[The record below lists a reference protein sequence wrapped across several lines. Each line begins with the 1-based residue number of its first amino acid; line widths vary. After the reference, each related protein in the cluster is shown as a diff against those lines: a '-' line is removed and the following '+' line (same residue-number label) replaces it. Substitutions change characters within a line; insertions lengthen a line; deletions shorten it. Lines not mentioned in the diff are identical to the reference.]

1 VLALVADRVL
11 RPEPLDDLDAL
22 DEPSG
27 SDCAVDAERVVL
39 GLAVAETDPEP
50 EPPAGEDVDRG
61 VELGDPEGILVR
73 EETQRGREPHLA
85 DGVREVGDDPLVQ
98 QVLVVVRDEMFADP
112 DAVEAA
118 LARRLDLPAELLA
131 DALQVAVP
139 LVVGHEQQF
148 EVHTVGWGGDHA
160 KVLVAEG
167 SGALLFDPPSR
178 VSPRGRHRRSSR
190 GDAIDGPAE
199 TTPSMVQQTGRHRW
213 AVRQTVVDGPA
224 SERLWRSARTLR
236 PTWRTNCRVSGS
248 ASWPPRPGGGPCS
261 RRRSA
266 RSSRR

>member
-1 VLALVADRVL
+1 V
-11 RPEPLDDLDAL
+11 
-22 DEPSG
+22 
-27 SDCAVDAERVVL
+27 
-39 GLAVAETDPEP
+39 
-50 EPPAGEDVDRG
+50 
-61 VELGDPEGILVR
+61 VR

-85 DGVREVGDDPLVQ
+85 DGVREVGDDRLVQ
-98 QVLVVVRDEMFADP
+98 QVLVVVRDVMFADP

-139 LVVGHEQQF
+139 LVLGHEQQF
-148 EVHTVGWGGDHA
+148 EVYTVGWGGDHA
-160 KVLVAEG
+160 KVLLAEG
-167 SGALLFDPPSR
+167 LRRSVVRSAFDGQPSR
-178 VSPRGRHRRSSR
+178 TPSTGQQRRRLRWSSR
-190 GDAIDGPAE
+190 QVAIDGRSDRP
-199 TTPSMVQQTGRHRW
+199 
-213 AVRQTVVDGPA
+213 VRQTVVDGPA

-248 ASWPPRPGGGPCS
+248 ASWPPRPGGTPCS